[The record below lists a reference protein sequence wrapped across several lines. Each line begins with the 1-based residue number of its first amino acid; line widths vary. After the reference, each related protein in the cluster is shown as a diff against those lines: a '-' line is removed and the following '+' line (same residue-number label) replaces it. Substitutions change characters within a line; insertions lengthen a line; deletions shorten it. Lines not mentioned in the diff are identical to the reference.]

1 MTCFNIQQLISCK
14 LFSLALSF
22 SYLELHNFGCSFPQS
37 AYESSSPVILVI
49 NKIDC
54 VPNASSK
61 WVNNS
66 GYTFVK
72 CIFTCAVTGQ
82 GIQDLETAILEI
94 IGLDRI
100 PRGGRKWAVNQVNF

>member
-1 MTCFNIQQLISCK
+1 M
-14 LFSLALSF
+14 
-22 SYLELHNFGCSFPQS
+22 
-37 AYESSSPVILVI
+37 ILVI

-54 VPNASSK
+54 VPNACSK

-66 GYTFVK
+66 DYTFAK

-100 PRGGRKWAVNQVNF
+100 PRGGRKWAVNQVKFNYKNRLLLYLPCILH